1 MKVSRTS
8 LLGALV
14 VGLLA
19 AAPAVQAQNRGQNP
33 GRPAAKPERTQPS
46 RDQGAGGARPV
57 RQDAVRPAPQRPQA
71 GRPEGQDPQRPAPQ
85 RPEAGRPQ
93 AQDPARPAPQ
103 RPEAGRPQRPEAG
116 RTQDQDPSRPVNE
129 RPVGYR
135 PAPERPTAERP
146 TAERPGAVRP
156 APERPGAVR
165 PGGQDPVRPAP
176 QRPAAG
182 VGLSEAQMLR
192 MALEAEKEHRERLA
206 KINRLRHIARARGQE
221 DKLAQLDILEERE
234 DLRYRSL
241 LQSAKAS
248 VGEESFNKIMGKLQ
262 TGRGPGS
269 VGDAGAPV
277 RPGAGTPQRP
287 TGTPERP
294 TGTPERPTGTP
305 ERPAGTRPANERP

>member
-57 RQDAVRPAPQRPQA
+57 RQDVVRPAPQRPQA

-103 RPEAGRPQRPEAG
+103 RPEAGRPQRP
-116 RTQDQDPSRPVNE
+116 
-129 RPVGYR
+129 
-135 PAPERPTAERP
+135 
-146 TAERPGAVRP
+146 
-156 APERPGAVR
+156 
-165 PGGQDPVRPAP
+165 
-176 QRPAAG
+176 AAG
-182 VGLSEAQMLR
+182 VGLAEAQMLR